1 MLVGRMLGRSGC
13 SLCWMSMVALWLTA
27 ATTCPG
33 QTPTFAEAQLAQA
46 DAPIEQSP
54 PVSRILI
61 TGHQLTNEEYIRAQ
75 LRTRVGQPYD
85 ERTVQEDIRRLLATG
100 RFDNA
105 TATRRMVDGQVEVV
119 FNVAERPEV
128 RSVEFVGNKKFPDKD
143 LLGELEFAAGDP
155 VDHYRIN
162 QGRRNIERVYKEAG
176 YNYVTVATD
185 DEALR
190 DEWRVVYNIVEGPR
204 VRVRTIRFEGNRS
217 YTRERL
223 IRKVRTKEYV
233 WVFRPGLY
241 DPEQVQRDA
250 DDLRNFYRNEGY
262 LDALVT
268 PRLEFRANRTDLEIT
283 FVVAEGP
290 RYVVRSIDFD
300 GNVVYDDESLL
311 SQMKLAVGRPY
322 INEVAKADEK
332 RITEQYT
339 STGYIYAGAKA
350 VWVYAEG
357 EDSVDVTVQI
367 AEGEL
372 YRVGAIRI
380 RGNQQTQDR
389 VVRRELRFYPGD
401 LYSLAA
407 TSQAEQRLY
416 ETRLFADQRITP
428 LGEEPTVRDALVEV
442 NEADTTTLLF
452 SVGVTS
458 NSGILGGISIEN
470 RNFDLYDW
478 PRTWGELFRGRAFK
492 GAGQTMRFQ
501 FEPGTE
507 LTRGR
512 IDFREPYLLDQPIS
526 LGVSAYVFERGR
538 DEYDEERAGGIVSF
552 GRRFSKGLLSGW
564 VGEVALRNEWVD
576 IGGTDWLTAKEIRD
590 DAGGSFLSTVKGS
603 LVLDRTDSLFSP
615 SRGDRFSFSWEQAG
629 ALGGDYTFGKLMAGY
644 WWHRTL
650 RTDVFDRKSVL
661 SLRVKGGY
669 IFGDVPVFERFFG
682 GGIGSIRGF
691 EYRGVGPRAGIRND
705 RIGGRTLL
713 LTGAEYSF
721 PVYGKSVRGLLFT
734 DMGTVEED
742 FELTSWR
749 MTVGLGMR
757 IVVQYFGPVP
767 LSFDFGFPVASDGD
781 DDEQVF
787 SFSFGATF

>member
-1 MLVGRMLGRSGC
+1 MLVGRTLGRGGY

-27 ATTCPG
+27 AALCPG

-46 DAPIEQSP
+46 DAPAEQSL
-54 PVSRILI
+54 PVLRVLI

-75 LRTRVGQPYD
+75 LRTRPGQPYD
-85 ERTVQEDIRRLLATG
+85 ERTVQEDIRRLLGTG

-105 TATRRMVDGQVEVV
+105 TATRRMADGQVEVI

-143 LLGELEFAAGDP
+143 LIGELEFAAGDP

-162 QGRRNIERVYKEAG
+162 QGRRNIERLYKEAG
-176 YNYVTVATD
+176 YNYVTATI
-185 DEALR
+185 DEELLR

-217 YTRERL
+217 YPRERL
-223 IRKVRTKEYV
+223 IGKVKTKEYV

-268 PRLEFRANRTDLEIT
+268 PRLEFRSNRTDLEIT
-283 FVVAEGP
+283 FVIAEGP
-290 RYVVRSIDFD
+290 RHVVRSIDFD
-300 GNVVYDDESLL
+300 GNVVYDDELLL
-311 SQMKLAVGRPY
+311 SQMKLSVGRPY
-322 INEVAKADEK
+322 INEVAKADAK

-339 STGYIYAGAKA
+339 SNGYIYAGARP

-357 EDSVDVTVQI
+357 EDAVDVTVRI
-367 AEGEL
+367 TEGEL
-372 YRVGAIRI
+372 YRVGSIRI

-401 LYSLAA
+401 LYNLTA
-407 TSQAEQRLY
+407 TTQAEQRLY
-416 ETRLFADQRITP
+416 ETRLFADARITP
-428 LGEEPTVRDALVEV
+428 LGEEPGVRDALVEV

-458 NSGILGGISIEN
+458 NSGVLGGISIEN

-478 PRTWGELFRGRAFK
+478 PRSFGELFRGRAFK
-492 GAGQTMRFQ
+492 GAGQTLRLQ

-512 IDFREPYLLDQPIS
+512 IDFREPYLLDRPIS
-526 LGVSAYVFERGR
+526 LGVSGYVFQRGR

-576 IGGTDWLTAKEIRD
+576 IGGTDFLTAKEIRE

-603 LVLDRTDSLFSP
+603 LVRDRTDSLFSP
-615 SRGDRFSFSWEQAG
+615 SRGDRLSFSWEQAG
-629 ALGGDYTFGKLMAGY
+629 ALGGDYTFSKLMAGY
-644 WWHRTL
+644 WWHYTL

-691 EYRGVGPRAGIRND
+691 EYRGVGPRAGIRDD

-734 DMGTVEED
+734 DMGSVEED

-749 MTVGLGMR
+749 LTLGFGAR

-767 LSFDFGFPVASDGD
+767 LSFDFGFPVARDSD
-781 DDEQVF
+781 DDEQIF